1 MSGTKRL
8 RYVGENEELYGNWY
22 DVPAHI
28 PLPQAGNYI
37 ELNLAGTPNED
48 SDQGPE
54 GSPLEE
60 EIGDDFEDV
69 DRVGALESQL
79 AEIQDLLERPDVA
92 KHVESVGAASRAMQS
107 SWDISSKLGKL
118 EEQARAQVAN
128 NQALSAEAE
137 AHLIAAQKERKKTTD
152 LIAANQKLVNHA
164 FNSYSGEMRALR
176 ENLAEA
182 DQEIRFLRQAASE
195 NSALLKKAGKIIKEW
210 EARA

>member
-1 MSGTKRL
+1 MNGTKRL
-8 RYVGENEELYGNWY
+8 RYVGENEELHGNWY
-22 DVPAHI
+22 EVPAHI

-37 ELNLAGTPNED
+37 EQNFAGTPNEAEE
-48 SDQGPE
+48 SKAT
-54 GSPLEE
+54 SLEE
-60 EIGDDFEDV
+60 EFSDGLEPV
-69 DRVGALESQL
+69 DRVSEIEFQL
-79 AEIQDLLERPDVA
+79 AELHDRLEQPDLV
-92 KHVESVGAASRAMQS
+92 KHAETIASATRAVQS
-107 SWDISSKLGKL
+107 SWDISTELKKL

-195 NSALLKKAGKIIKEW
+195 NSALLKKAGMIIKQW
-210 EARA
+210 EART